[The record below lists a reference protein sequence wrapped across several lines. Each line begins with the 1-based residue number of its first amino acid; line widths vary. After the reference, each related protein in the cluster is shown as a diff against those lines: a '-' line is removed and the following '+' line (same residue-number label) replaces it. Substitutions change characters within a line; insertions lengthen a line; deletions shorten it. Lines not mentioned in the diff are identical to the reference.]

1 MPSAHA
7 KPAARQVARGIGTCS
22 VVAAAPTFTRIRTCV
37 CVCVIVLSPL
47 PPYSVRPLSAL
58 HPSVPVSAAKLL
70 CKRADAT
77 GTNPT
82 TEVDTRESLG
92 CP

>member
-22 VVAAAPTFTRIRTCV
+22 VVAAAPTHPHPYM

-47 PPYSVRPLSAL
+47 PPYPVRPLSAL

>member
-22 VVAAAPTFTRIRTCV
+22 VVAAAPTQPHPYMCV
-37 CVCVIVLSPL
+37 RACSCCLLS
-47 PPYSVRPLSAL
+47 PYSVIPLSAL

>member
-1 MPSAHA
+1 ML
-7 KPAARQVARGIGTCS
+7 GCCS
-22 VVAAAPTFTRIRTCV
+22 RAYSTASVHV
-37 CVCVIVLSPL
+37 CACVIVLSPL